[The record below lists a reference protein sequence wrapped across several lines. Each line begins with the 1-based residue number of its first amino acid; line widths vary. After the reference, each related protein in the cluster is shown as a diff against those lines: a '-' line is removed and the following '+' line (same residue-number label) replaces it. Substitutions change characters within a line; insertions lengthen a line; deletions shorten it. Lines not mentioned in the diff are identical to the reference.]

1 MQQANDS
8 CSLPFSLQQC
18 LHNDC
23 RCGHKWPD
31 AECLR
36 HAGDMQQATGLQKQ
50 HEQVQQQIQA
60 AEQQLEA
67 ALTGKADS
75 EQQLLTA
82 QQGLDRYRTTQSA

>member
-1 MQQANDS
+1 
-8 CSLPFSLQQC
+8 
-18 LHNDC
+18 
-23 RCGHKWPD
+23 
-31 AECLR
+31 
-36 HAGDMQQATGLQKQ
+36 MQQATGLQKQ